1 MLTIPKESMNVYF
14 SIIDNGS
21 PTLTKLTD
29 KTKALNKETQ
39 QLEQSFQAMTKANG
53 ELIKKKTALQGEL
66 QKVNQEVRDA
76 RKAFNQL
83 ADEANS
89 DAYEKAQQKQAGLR
103 AQIAETTKAIKEN
116 EKIYKGH
123 METIRKGATDSGMA
137 DGLSSIAMGLAASQV
152 GSQFAGALGDMAQT
166 YLSSTMGMPAAS
178 AISDVLSGAI
188 AGGTAGFAMGP
199 AGALIGGLIGAG
211 SGALNSITK
220 VYEAKDDVFKD
231 YYKTLYDNA
240 NAQTESSITSGSTI
254 AGSREKDRISFSTL
268 FGSEDKADDYLKSM
282 VDMANATPFLYDDLK
297 DMSKTLATYGWDEKG
312 ILPVLSKI
320 GDAGAALGMATS
332 DMSAVATALG
342 RMRSSDKASLEY
354 LNILNDRGI
363 GAVGYLAE
371 ARGVSVGDMYT
382 QISKGQISGTE
393 AVDILLTALERD
405 FAGSMLAQSKTFE
418 GLSST
423 REGLMQEIDNAG
435 GEGYNTIRSRG
446 LQEDIDAYGGMLGDA
461 LQNLSEVEG
470 QTRAMMENL
479 QAQYQRE
486 ALSAVTLGARYA
498 DMELFTPE
506 QQEEL
511 KEMANEFRFARAAW
525 EQSMAETGEGNLEA
539 GAKMEALKEQA
550 ESLAAAAFD
559 SSEESKTLQSVT
571 EEQIEATRQSIAA
584 TNSLAGALN
593 TYRETQAFTKGMGG
607 VYVPS
612 DDPYTEGIVT
622 RWKDMQ
628 VTAMAGGTPSAV
640 GLERVPYDNFPA
652 LLHEGERVLTAQQAR
667 EADRE
672 GGGDIHITVNVD
684 SAGGDGEELA
694 DRIADAIA
702 ARLELARMR
711 G

>member
-1 MLTIPKESMNVYF
+1 
-14 SIIDNGS
+14 
-21 PTLTKLTD
+21 
-29 KTKALNKETQ
+29 
-39 QLEQSFQAMTKANG
+39 
-53 ELIKKKTALQGEL
+53 
-66 QKVNQEVRDA
+66 
-76 RKAFNQL
+76 
-83 ADEANS
+83 
-89 DAYEKAQQKQAGLR
+89 
-103 AQIAETTKAIKEN
+103 
-116 EKIYKGH
+116 
-123 METIRKGATDSGMA
+123 
-137 DGLSSIAMGLAASQV
+137 
-152 GSQFAGALGDMAQT
+152 
-166 YLSSTMGMPAAS
+166 
-178 AISDVLSGAI
+178 
-188 AGGTAGFAMGP
+188 
-199 AGALIGGLIGAG
+199 
-211 SGALNSITK
+211 
-220 VYEAKDDVFKD
+220 
-231 YYKTLYDNA
+231 
-240 NAQTESSITSGSTI
+240 
-254 AGSREKDRISFSTL
+254 
-268 FGSEDKADDYLKSM
+268 
-282 VDMANATPFLYDDLK
+282 
-297 DMSKTLATYGWDEKG
+297 
-312 ILPVLSKI
+312 
-320 GDAGAALGMATS
+320 
-332 DMSAVATALG
+332 
-342 RMRSSDKASLEY
+342 
-354 LNILNDRGI
+354 
-363 GAVGYLAE
+363 
-371 ARGVSVGDMYT
+371 MYT

-511 KEMANEFRFARAAW
+511 KEMANEFRFARVAW

-652 LLHEGERVLTAQQAR
+652 LLHEGEQIGRASCRERV
-667 EADRE
+667 
-672 GGGDIHITVNVD
+672 
-684 SAGGDGEELA
+684 
-694 DRIADAIA
+694 
-702 ARLELARMR
+702 
-711 G
+711 